1 MFDDSK
7 RFLRE
12 VIWIKIDK
20 LEVKKIKKNYTIIL
34 K

>member
-12 VIWIKIDK
+12 VIWINIDE
-20 LEVKKIKKNYTIIL
+20 LEVKKIYTVIL